1 MKKLFSMLVLWF
13 LAMQC
18 AFAVVNIN
26 TATEAELD
34 QLPGIGL
41 VKAKAIIAERNK
53 SGDFKSI
60 DDIKRVKG
68 IGDATFDK
76 LKTEITVGGANSAPA
91 APAGKHAAKP
101 AAAAAA
107 SPAASAVP
115 AKPAAVSAAPA
126 KPAMPA
132 ALSKEPKGD
141 GKK

>member
-34 QLPGIGL
+34 QLPGIGP